1 MSDAD
6 SSLTIDSYNILWKG
20 SVIPLIEKLNEKFKD
35 LPEYLVKKKE
45 KGSKI
50 IGYFCNYIPE
60 ELINAADAVPLRL
73 VSGSIPEA
81 MNAGEQY
88 VKSYC
93 CPFVRSCIGNRV
105 NENPL
110 YKFLDAIC
118 IAGTCDGMRNLEEYW
133 RKYFDIPVFSVGV
146 PKVSNRFRTREHTSE
161 YFKAELNRLKSDLE
175 ALTGIKITNKRLK
188 ESIRLYNL
196 MRSRMRRLYD
206 YLSIDP
212 SPISW
217 RDIFRISHM
226 GYLIDRTEFLNEIT
240 NILKEL
246 RIKRSGLESSE
257 EQVRLMLYGSILAFE
272 DTKVLDILDASRGK
286 IVSDALCTGSR
297 FWRKDVSIEGSLIN
311 GLVDRYLYN
320 IPCAHM
326 MDFMMRLNY
335 VIASARESKSQGLIY
350 YNLKSCDTYRLE
362 FREFEEAIK
371 KELGIPSL
379 LIETEYS
386 SADIGTTRTKIEA
399 FLEMIRG
406 V

>member
-1 MSDAD
+1 M
-6 SSLTIDSYNILWKG
+6 
-20 SVIPLIEKLNEKFKD
+20 IEALNEKFKD
-35 LPEYLVKKKE
+35 LPEYLAKKKE
-45 KGSKI
+45 NGSKI

-60 ELINAADAVPLRL
+60 ELIKSADAVPLRL
-73 VSGSIPEA
+73 VSGGIPEA
-81 MNAGEQY
+81 MQAGEQY

-93 CPFVRSCIGNRV
+93 CPYIRSCIGNRV

-118 IAGTCDGMRNLEEYW
+118 VAGTCDGMKHVEEYW

-161 YFKAELNRLKSDLE
+161 YFKGELTRLKKDLE
-175 ALTGIKITNKRLK
+175 ILTGTKITNKRLK
-188 ESIRLYNL
+188 ENIRLYNL
-196 MRSRMRRLYD
+196 IRSRMRRLYD
-206 YLSIDP
+206 YLNIGS
-212 SPISW
+212 SQISW
-217 RDIFRISHM
+217 RDIFRISHF
-226 GYLIDRTEFLNEIT
+226 GYLIDRDEFLGEIT

-246 RIKRSGLESSE
+246 RIKTSSIERSE
-257 EQVRLMLYGSILAFE
+257 EQVRLMLYGSILIFE
-272 DTKVLDILDASRGK
+272 DTKVLDIVEVSGGK
-286 IVSDALCTGSR
+286 IVADALCTGSR
-297 FWRKDVSIEGSLIN
+297 FWRKDVSIEGSLMD

-335 VIASARESKSQGLIY
+335 VIATARESKSQGLLY
-350 YNLKSCDTYRLE
+350 YNLKSCDTYRSE
-362 FREFEEAIK
+362 FREFEEDVK

-386 SADIGTTRTKIEA
+386 PADIGTTRTKIEA
-399 FLEMIRG
+399 FLEMVRG